1 MNVDGLYSRCPA
13 LATEEMS
20 GDFLSQHGEN
30 AMSDDPLDGPSRPDD
45 ADAPLGG
52 RAGGLQAVL
61 AADFAEHG
69 RDVVKALRLER
80 PHDYL
85 KLVASFAPKDP
96 PLASPTIED
105 MTDDEFMRVLNALR
119 SYAPAGGPAPDAN
132 GA

>member
-1 MNVDGLYSRCPA
+1 M
-13 LATEEMS
+13 T
-20 GDFLSQHGEN
+20 
-30 AMSDDPLDGPSRPDD
+30 DDPLDVSSRPDA
-45 ADAPLGG
+45 ADGQLGG
-52 RAGGLQAVL
+52 RAVGLQAVL

-69 RDVVKALRLER
+69 PDVVKALRLER

-96 PLASPTIED
+96 SPANPTVED

-119 SYAPAGGPAPDAN
+119 SHASAGGSAPDAN